1 MKKALVVIY
10 SVVIST
16 LSFSQTILVE
26 KAIYNSTKPIHLH
39 SINGDLREVYFST
52 PQTKSMLFYKIAEDK
67 VVEDKTITATKFK
80 GFVRLNEVYSLVQY
94 QDRIDVISALRRSD
108 RYTLINSSEGINI
121 NSIAY
126 DVESK
131 LFYTLSG
138 DNILEMELTQD
149 EIIRVDTTL
158 RKLKV
163 DGKAQRLSSF
173 GGKPF
178 VSVEHGLNLSDIYM
192 VDSNST
198 LKLRY
203 PINYNAQNVSI
214 EFLNDDT
221 LFVSRNL
228 RPGESE
234 LVMIYA
240 SNISRHPDSL
250 YLDKINDRAQEQID
264 SVKAEAIV
272 NALEFTDTVTRDVGQ
287 GRFSTLIKR
296 TNDAIVAM
304 TTLNS
309 ALGANSKSFISSKDS
324 MYFVLGPKRT
334 SETDAKKDS
343 LYYAKMGLMT
353 SIIDLGND
361 SIALPEDVIIR
372 LKCLDKQTGEK
383 PPFSVDFY
391 EYETNTL
398 VKSANL
404 YDGEICY
411 FSYIPTYK
419 LGLTIT
425 SEGYLPH
432 SIRFDNTKKV
442 IRQKQIEKLVLLQR
456 FEEGKEGSFTLN
468 NIQFDFAKWDLTPVA
483 KRELDIIKTS
493 LSDATSVT
501 IEGHTDWIGSDSFNL
516 SLSRKR
522 ANETQ
527 KYLIKNGVDASKL
540 KTIGKG
546 EKEPIAPNKTV
557 AGRAKNRRAEFLI
570 K

>member
-1 MKKALVVIY
+1 MKKILVFLY
-10 SVVIST
+10 SVTIST
-16 LSFSQTILVE
+16 LSFGQTILVE
-26 KAIYNSTKPIHLH
+26 KAIYNSTKPIRLH
-39 SINGDLREVYFST
+39 SINDDLREVYFST
-52 PQTKSMLFYKIAEDK
+52 PQTNSMLFYKIEEDK
-67 VVEDKTITATKFK
+67 VVEDKTIRAAKFK

-94 QDRIDVISALRRSD
+94 QDRIDVISALKRSD

-126 DVESK
+126 DVESS

-178 VSVEHGLNLSDIYM
+178 VSVEHGLDLSDIYM
-192 VDSNST
+192 IDSASS

-203 PINYNAQNVSI
+203 PINYNAQNVAI

-272 NALEFTDTVTRDVGQ
+272 NSLEFTDTVTRDVGQ

-324 MYFVLGPKRT
+324 IYFVLGPKRT

-343 LYYAKMGLMT
+343 LYYAKKGLMT
-353 SIIDLGND
+353 SIIDLGKD
-361 SIALPEDVIIR
+361 SVALPEDVIIR
-372 LKCLDKQTGEK
+372 LKCLDKETGEK
-383 PPFSVDFY
+383 PSFSVDFY

-398 VKSANL
+398 VKSANM

-442 IRQKQIEKLVLLQR
+442 IQQKQIEKLVLLQR

-468 NIQFDFAKWDLTPVA
+468 NIQFDFAKWHLTPVA
-483 KRELDIIKTS
+483 QRELDIIKTS
-493 LSDATSVT
+493 LSSAASITV
-501 IEGHTDWIGSDSFNL
+501 EGHTDWIGSDSFNL
-516 SLSRKR
+516 NLSRKR
-522 ANETQ
+522 ARETQ
-527 KYLIKNGVDASKL
+527 KYLIKNGVDKSKL
-540 KTIGKG
+540 KTVGKG
-546 EKEPIAPNKTV
+546 EKEPIAPNKTT
-557 AGRAKNRRAEFLI
+557 AGRAKNRRAEFI
-570 K
+570 VR

>member
-1 MKKALVVIY
+1 MKKALVVIC
-10 SVVIST
+10 SVVLST

-67 VVEDKTITATKFK
+67 VVEDKTITATRFK

-108 RYTLINSSEGINI
+108 RYTLINSSEEWLVTWRLPIHRRNH
-121 NSIAY
+121 
-126 DVESK
+126 V
-131 LFYTLSG
+131 
-138 DNILEMELTQD
+138 
-149 EIIRVDTTL
+149 RV
-158 RKLKV
+158 
-163 DGKAQRLSSF
+163 S
-173 GGKPF
+173 
-178 VSVEHGLNLSDIYM
+178 M
-192 VDSNST
+192 
-198 LKLRY
+198 RY

-353 SIIDLGND
+353 SIIDLGKD
-361 SIALPEDVIIR
+361 SVALPEDVIIR
-372 LKCLDKQTGEK
+372 LKCLDKETGEK

-404 YDGEICY
+404 YEGEICY

-456 FEEGKEGSFTLN
+456 FKEGKEGSFTLN
-468 NIQFDFAKWDLTPVA
+468 NIQFDFAKWNLTPVA
-483 KRELDIIKTS
+483 KRELEIIKTS
-493 LSDATSVT
+493 LSTAKSVT

-516 SLSRKR
+516 NLSRKR
-522 ANETQ
+522 AKETQ
-527 KYLIKNGVDASKL
+527 KYLIKSGLDKSKL
-540 KTIGKG
+540 KTAGKG
-546 EKEPIAPNKTV
+546 EKEPIAPNKTA
-557 AGRAKNRRAEFLI
+557 AGRAKNRRAEFII

>member
-1 MKKALVVIY
+1 
-10 SVVIST
+10 
-16 LSFSQTILVE
+16 
-26 KAIYNSTKPIHLH
+26 
-39 SINGDLREVYFST
+39 
-52 PQTKSMLFYKIAEDK
+52 
-67 VVEDKTITATKFK
+67 
-80 GFVRLNEVYSLVQY
+80 
-94 QDRIDVISALRRSD
+94 
-108 RYTLINSSEGINI
+108 
-121 NSIAY
+121 
-126 DVESK
+126 
-131 LFYTLSG
+131 
-138 DNILEMELTQD
+138 
-149 EIIRVDTTL
+149 
-158 RKLKV
+158 
-163 DGKAQRLSSF
+163 
-173 GGKPF
+173 
-178 VSVEHGLNLSDIYM
+178 
-192 VDSNST
+192 
-198 LKLRY
+198 
-203 PINYNAQNVSI
+203 
-214 EFLNDDT
+214 
-221 LFVSRNL
+221 
-228 RPGESE
+228 
-234 LVMIYA
+234 
-240 SNISRHPDSL
+240 
-250 YLDKINDRAQEQID
+250 
-264 SVKAEAIV
+264 
-272 NALEFTDTVTRDVGQ
+272 
-287 GRFSTLIKR
+287 
-296 TNDAIVAM
+296 
-304 TTLNS
+304 
-309 ALGANSKSFISSKDS
+309 

-353 SIIDLGND
+353 SIIDLGKD

-516 SLSRKR
+516 GLSRKR
-522 ANETQ
+522 AKETQ
-527 KYLIKNGVDASKL
+527 KYMIKNGVDASKL

-546 EKEPIAPNKTV
+546 EKEPIAPNKTT